1 MASTLRDVTTGVRVP
16 APAPGEARWLRDAEL
31 CDGLW
36 LDFRAKADSAGQG
49 PAPALPRSGR
59 RRESERPAKGAS
71 SVSTS
76 IAMRTGGY
84 VRHVHAGHLAQGA
97 SYCEPMR
104 RKMWRHRITGAGQVS
119 IPAEVRHRWGTSTVA
134 IEDEGDRI
142 VLRPVPDDP
151 IAALRGS
158 LADLRTDITAAEAVR
173 AARDEDIEAEEE
185 KWKRLG
191 WA

>member
-1 MASTLRDVTTGVRVP
+1 MA
-16 APAPGEARWLRDAEL
+16 
-31 CDGLW
+31 
-36 LDFRAKADSAGQG
+36 
-49 PAPALPRSGR
+49 
-59 RRESERPAKGAS
+59 
-71 SVSTS
+71 
-76 IAMRTGGY
+76 
-84 VRHVHAGHLAQGA
+84 
-97 SYCEPMR
+97 

-158 LADLRTDITAAEAVR
+158 LADLRTDVSAAEAVR
-173 AARDEDIEAEEE
+173 AARDEDIEIEEE

>member
-1 MASTLRDVTTGVRVP
+1 MA
-16 APAPGEARWLRDAEL
+16 
-31 CDGLW
+31 
-36 LDFRAKADSAGQG
+36 
-49 PAPALPRSGR
+49 
-59 RRESERPAKGAS
+59 
-71 SVSTS
+71 
-76 IAMRTGGY
+76 
-84 VRHVHAGHLAQGA
+84 
-97 SYCEPMR
+97 

-158 LADLRTDITAAEAVR
+158 LADLRTDVTATEAVR
-173 AARDEDIEAEEE
+173 AARDEDIEIEEE

>member
-1 MASTLRDVTTGVRVP
+1 
-16 APAPGEARWLRDAEL
+16 
-31 CDGLW
+31 
-36 LDFRAKADSAGQG
+36 
-49 PAPALPRSGR
+49 
-59 RRESERPAKGAS
+59 
-71 SVSTS
+71 
-76 IAMRTGGY
+76 
-84 VRHVHAGHLAQGA
+84 
-97 SYCEPMR
+97 
-104 RKMWRHRITGAGQVS
+104 MWRHRITGAGQVS

-158 LADLRTDITAAEAVR
+158 LSDLRTDVTATEAVR
-173 AARDEDIEAEEE
+173 AARDEDIEIEEE